1 MKRLKEIIITTRR
14 TGNTSWILNSA
25 YERPDCIVV
34 SKNIQQAKCMQKKYN
49 DLLKTKPWYEKLR
62 WKLFGRKKPKF
73 VPLSYNF
80 DVDDVP
86 VIFDNGAFL

>member
-14 TGNTSWILNSA
+14 SGNTSWILNSV
-25 YERPDCIVV
+25 YDRPECIVV
-34 SKNIQQAKCMQKKYN
+34 SKNMQQAKCMQKKYN
-49 DLLKTKPWYEKLR
+49 DLLDKKSWLTRLKWR
-62 WKLFGRKKPKF
+62 LFGRKKPKF